1 MSETNQPLISDILKM
16 IDSPKDILMQKSL
29 KQVKEAC
36 MEKIVLNG
44 RLLKSLEDFEF
55 RKIIDPILKQ
65 LYSNQTTINRKNI
78 FLDFKERERQIRI

>member
-1 MSETNQPLISDILKM
+1 M

-36 MEKIVLNG
+36 MEKIFLNG

-65 LYSNQTTINRKNI
+65 LYNNQTTINRKNI
-78 FLDFKERERQIRI
+78 FLDFKKRARQIRIKDI